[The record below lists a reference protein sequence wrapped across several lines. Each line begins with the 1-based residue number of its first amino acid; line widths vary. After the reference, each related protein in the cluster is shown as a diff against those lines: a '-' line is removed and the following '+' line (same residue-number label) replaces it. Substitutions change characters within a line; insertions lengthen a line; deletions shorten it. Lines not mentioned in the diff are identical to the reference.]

1 MYAGKRITR
10 INIVLFALT
19 VIGGLCFDLVSGD
32 LITKSCA
39 SACFVLLG
47 GINLVY
53 GHCRKWKYRSVAWI
67 IMAGLV
73 AGFFADVALEINFI
87 QGAAVFG
94 IGHILYFAAYCFL
107 LPARPSDFVAGAI
120 LCVIVIAAMVLL
132 PVFDFG
138 GLFMQVVAIIYA
150 VLISAMWSKAH
161 SNFRKAPCKFT
172 KWLALGSFLFLFSDF
187 ALLIARFTAVPDFV
201 SSFCVNTYYPG
212 QAVLACSLLYM
223 DESNTRIS

>member
-1 MYAGKRITR
+1 MRAGKIITR
-10 INIVLFALT
+10 INIILFVFT
-19 VIGGLCFDLVSGD
+19 VIGGLCYDLISAD

-39 SACFVLLG
+39 SGCFVLLG

-53 GHCRKWKYRSVAWI
+53 GICRKWKYRSVAWI
-67 IMAGLV
+67 LMAGLA
-73 AGFFADVALEINFI
+73 AGFLADVALEIDFI
-87 QGAAVFG
+87 QGAAVFAV
-94 IGHILYFAAYCFL
+94 GHILYLAAYCIL
-107 LPARPSDFVAGAI
+107 LPVKPSDFIPGAI
-120 LCVIVIAAMVLL
+120 LCIFVIAAMVLL

-138 GLFMQVVAIIYA
+138 GSLMQAVAIVYA

-172 KWLALGSFLFLFSDF
+172 KWLAMGSFLFLFSDF
-187 ALLIARFTAVPDFV
+187 ALLIARFTPVPGFV
-201 SSFCVNTYYPG
+201 SSFCVNAYYPG